1 MQIVRSVGRFCTQW
15 VLGCALLALF
25 SAGLT
30 ASGQTPHGAGTHWV
44 GTRWVGTWA
53 SSQQIPEPRN
63 TLPMADLRDVTVRQI
78 FHVSVG
84 GNVLRVR
91 LSNAFGVEPLR
102 FSSVHIARPVS
113 AAVGDTRAAIDP
125 ATDRALTFGGKP
137 EVTVPAGAEYWSDP
151 IAYDLPALSS
161 VTVSFH
167 LPEPPAVETS
177 HPGSRETT
185 WYLDGERTGAA
196 DMPGALTVEHWYQV
210 SGIDVEAGA
219 QSGAAAIVALGDSI
233 TDGHATTTNGNDR
246 WTDVLAERL
255 EGDPATK
262 NLSVL
267 NEGTGGNRL
276 LNDGLGP
283 NALARFDRDV
293 LAQSGVKYLIVFEGV
308 NDLGT
313 LRGTGLGIPPTPA
326 QHAELVA
333 RMEGAYEQMIE
344 RAHAQGIEAIGATIT
359 PFGGSGY
366 AKSDPASEADREAV
380 NAWIRERGHF
390 DAVIDFDAAVR
401 DPGQPDRM
409 QPALDCG
416 DHLHPSPAGYRKL
429 AESIPLSLFSR

>member
-1 MQIVRSVGRFCTQW
+1 
-15 VLGCALLALF
+15 
-25 SAGLT
+25 
-30 ASGQTPHGAGTHWV
+30 
-44 GTRWVGTWA
+44 
-53 SSQQIPEPRN
+53 
-63 TLPMADLRDVTVRQI
+63 MADLHDVTMRQI
-78 FHVSVG
+78 FHVSIG
-84 GNVLRVR
+84 GSVLRVR
-91 LSNAFGVEPLR
+91 LSNEFGVEPLH
-102 FSSVHIARPVS
+102 FTSVHIARPVS
-113 AAVGDTRAAIDP
+113 ATVVDTRAAIDP

-137 EVTVPAGAEYWSDP
+137 DVIVPAGAEYWSDP
-151 IAYDLPALSS
+151 ISFELPPLSS
-161 VTVSFH
+161 VTISFY
-167 LPEPPAVETS
+167 LDEPPAVETS

-185 WYLDGERTGAA
+185 WYLDGDRTASA
-196 DMPGALTVEHWYQV
+196 DMPGALTIEHWYQV
-210 SGIDVEAGA
+210 SGIDVEAA
-219 QSGAAAIVALGDSI
+219 AENAHRAAAIVALGDSI

-255 EGDPATK
+255 QADGGTK

-283 NALARFDRDV
+283 NALARFNRDV

-313 LRGTGLGIPPTPA
+313 LRGTGFGIPPTPA

-333 RMEGAYEQMIE
+333 RIEGAYEQMIAQA
-344 RAHAQGIEAIGATIT
+344 RAHGIEAIGATIT

-366 AKSDPASEADREAV
+366 AKADPASEADREAV
-380 NAWIRERGHF
+380 NAWIRANGHF

-401 DPGQPDRM
+401 DPQQPDRM
-409 QPALDCG
+409 LAAYDSG
-416 DHLHPSPAGYRKL
+416 DHLHPSPAGYRKM